1 MVRATYDVQMS
12 FDAGVGPSGR
22 IIPMTW
28 TTVTDVVRD
37 EGIRIHRGM
46 ADALARVAG
55 PGTASFTLRNDAG
68 NSGGLLG
75 YYSTGHANCR
85 SGFGYGMPARIIATY
100 SGNTYVLF
108 SGRIQIVDPTAGTYR
123 DRRTRVVI
131 VDMVGEWVDARL
143 GDIDVALNASS
154 FGLLGNVFAA
164 IPDAVAPIALTGN
177 GSTPDSFPYA
187 FDDLGDGPGVLA
199 TIEKVVTSAYDK
211 LYVATDDNLVHQ
223 SRGYLAGLLSQH
235 TFTDSELDDLR
246 VPTSLRQGY
255 NRTRV
260 TVHPRHIDAAATTV
274 LFGINDAVS
283 ISPGE
288 TVTVW
293 GTFRDPSNTKKL
305 IGGTAAVTPLVS
317 GTDYAA
323 NSVAAGGG
331 TDLTAFIAVVAT
343 PFASTVKFDVTNSSG
358 FVAYLV
364 TNAGVPLLQI
374 RGKGIYED
382 APITAQSYSTNTTLG
397 DQTLEVDMPYQ
408 SDANVAQDLADYL
421 RTTFESL
428 GSQVTSLTYL
438 PEKSDTLMLQALQ
451 REITDVISVTEPVT
465 ARSASKCSIQSID
478 IEINRLGLARV
489 TYGLAP
495 FQVQQAWV
503 LDSASYS
510 QLDSTTI
517 PAWAA

>member
-199 TIEKVVTSAYDK
+199 TIEKVVIARTTSC
-211 LYVATDDNLVHQ
+211 T
-223 SRGYLAGLLSQH
+223 SRPTTTWSISRAGTSPGCSVSTPLPTASSMI
-235 TFTDSELDDLR
+235 SESR
-246 VPTSLRQGY
+246 RPCAR
-255 NRTRV
+255 
-260 TVHPRHIDAAATTV
+260 ATT
-274 LFGINDAVS
+274 G
-283 ISPGE
+283 
-288 TVTVW
+288 
-293 GTFRDPSNTKKL
+293 
-305 IGGTAAVTPLVS
+305 
-317 GTDYAA
+317 
-323 NSVAAGGG
+323 
-331 TDLTAFIAVVAT
+331 
-343 PFASTVKFDVTNSSG
+343 
-358 FVAYLV
+358 
-364 TNAGVPLLQI
+364 
-374 RGKGIYED
+374 
-382 APITAQSYSTNTTLG
+382 
-397 DQTLEVDMPYQ
+397 
-408 SDANVAQDLADYL
+408 
-421 RTTFESL
+421 
-428 GSQVTSLTYL
+428 
-438 PEKSDTLMLQALQ
+438 
-451 REITDVISVTEPVT
+451 
-465 ARSASKCSIQSID
+465 
-478 IEINRLGLARV
+478 
-489 TYGLAP
+489 
-495 FQVQQAWV
+495 
-503 LDSASYS
+503 
-510 QLDSTTI
+510 
-517 PAWAA
+517 PA

>member
-1 MVRATYDVQMS
+1 
-12 FDAGVGPSGR
+12 
-22 IIPMTW
+22 
-28 TTVTDVVRD
+28 
-37 EGIRIHRGM
+37 
-46 ADALARVAG
+46 
-55 PGTASFTLRNDAG
+55 
-68 NSGGLLG
+68 
-75 YYSTGHANCR
+75 
-85 SGFGYGMPARIIATY
+85 
-100 SGNTYVLF
+100 
-108 SGRIQIVDPTAGTYR
+108 
-123 DRRTRVVI
+123 
-131 VDMVGEWVDARL
+131 
-143 GDIDVALNASS
+143 
-154 FGLLGNVFAA
+154 
-164 IPDAVAPIALTGN
+164 
-177 GSTPDSFPYA
+177 
-187 FDDLGDGPGVLA
+187 
-199 TIEKVVTSAYDK
+199 
-211 LYVATDDNLVHQ
+211 
-223 SRGYLAGLLSQH
+223 
-235 TFTDSELDDLR
+235 
-246 VPTSLRQGY
+246 
-255 NRTRV
+255 V

-465 ARSASKCSIQSID
+465 ARSATKCAIQSID
-478 IEINRLGLARV
+478 FEVTALGLARV